1 MPDRLAASDVS
12 FLYLEG
18 RTTPMHAGGLA
29 IFASPGDGF
38 DYERLV
44 ELIEDRI
51 SLVPRYRQ
59 KVRFVPGHLANPVW
73 VDDPEFDITYHVRRS
88 ALPRPG
94 SDEQLREFCAR
105 IQSRPL
111 DRSRPLWEMYLV
123 EGLAGD
129 RFAIITKSHYAMVDG
144 VRGIDIWEVILDTS
158 PTPRAVPDDLWMPAP
173 EPTSTQLVT
182 AAATELLR
190 RPSGLLDT
198 VRLGAQDARSVAGR
212 LLDMAGSLVSAGLA
226 VVRPAPSSP
235 LNTAIG
241 EQRRFGV
248 ARTSLDDY
256 KLVRRQHGGAINDVV
271 LATVAGALRGWLL
284 FRGDPVTPATTV
296 RAMVPVSVRSE
307 SDDADLVN
315 RVSELI
321 VDLPVGEANPVMR
334 LSQGRY
340 AMKA

>member
-73 VDDPEFDITYHVRRS
+73 VDDPDFDITYHVRRS
-88 ALPRPG
+88 ALPKPG

-123 EGLAGD
+123 EGLEGD
-129 RFAIITKSHYAMVDG
+129 RFAIITKSHHSMVDG
-144 VRGIDIWEVILDTS
+144 VRGVDIGQVILDTS
-158 PTPRAVPDDLWMPAP
+158 PLGTHD
-173 EPTSTQLVT
+173 
-182 AAATELLR
+182 
-190 RPSGLLDT
+190 
-198 VRLGAQDARSVAGR
+198 VRSLAGR
-212 LLDMAGSLVSAGLA
+212 VLEVAGSLVSAAGA
-226 VVRPAPSSP
+226 MVRPAPSSP
-235 LNTAIG
+235 LSMPIG

-256 KLVRRQHGGAINDVV
+256 KVVRRRHGGAINDVV
-271 LATVAGALRGWLL
+271 LATVAGALRGWPL
-284 FRGDPVTPATTV
+284 FRGEPVTPATTV
-296 RAMVPVSVRSE
+296 RAMVPVSVRSA
-307 SDDADLVN
+307 SDVA
-315 RVSELI
+315 
-321 VDLPVGEANPVMR
+321 
-334 LSQGRY
+334 
-340 AMKA
+340 